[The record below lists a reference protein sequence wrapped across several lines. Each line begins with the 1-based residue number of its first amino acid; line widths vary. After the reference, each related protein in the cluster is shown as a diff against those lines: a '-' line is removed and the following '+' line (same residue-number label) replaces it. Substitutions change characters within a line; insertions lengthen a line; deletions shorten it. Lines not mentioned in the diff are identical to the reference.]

1 MDTNSR
7 IRNLAPGVDVERIAV
22 ESHFFYDPLTGN
34 ANVVFQGMEFLIL
47 DGAVNKMLDG
57 REPLT
62 TTSDEIA
69 VRQFAAGLSDPVTG
83 QDLSNISA
91 AGIVIYLK
99 AVYDTLHN
107 ERAAAEAAAQ
117 AAWQATL
124 PTAPGNGQE

>member
-1 MDTNSR
+1 METNSR

-34 ANVVFQGMEFLIL
+34 ANVVFQGMEFLIVE
-47 DGAVNKMLDG
+47 GAVNKMLDG

-69 VRQFAAGLSDPVTG
+69 LRTFAPGLADPVTG
-83 QDLSNISA
+83 QDLSNVSA
-91 AGIVIYLK
+91 AGIVVYLK

-117 AAWQATL
+117 AAWEAAQL
-124 PTAPGNGQE
+124 PPAGAGQE

>member
-7 IRNLAPGVDVERIAV
+7 IRNLTPGVDVERIAV

-47 DGAVNKMLDG
+47 EGAVNKMLDG

-69 VRQFAAGLSDPVTG
+69 LRTFAAGLADPVTG
-83 QDLSNISA
+83 QDLSNVSA
-91 AGIVIYLK
+91 AGIVVYLK

-107 ERAAAEAAAQ
+107 ERAVAEAAAP
-117 AAWQATL
+117 AALAAFQ
-124 PTAPGNGQE
+124 PGAAASSGA